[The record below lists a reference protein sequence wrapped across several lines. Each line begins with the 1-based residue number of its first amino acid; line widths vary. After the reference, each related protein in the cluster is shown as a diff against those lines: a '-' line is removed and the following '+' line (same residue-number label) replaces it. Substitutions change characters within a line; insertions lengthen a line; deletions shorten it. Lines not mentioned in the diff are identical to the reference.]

1 MTTPIPELTALL
13 QARFWAKVDVRGPDE
28 CWPWKA
34 STTRGG
40 YGKMKIG
47 ASVIGA
53 HRIAMVLDGRAPKSR
68 HALHRCDNPPCCN
81 PAHLFAGMDKQ
92 NVADKV
98 RKGRV
103 ARGEGVASAKLTAE
117 AVRAIRNDRRIY
129 REIAAD
135 YGVSAT
141 VVGEVKRRI
150 SWGHVA

>member
-1 MTTPIPELTALL
+1 MTKPIPELTAKQ
-13 QARFWAKVDVRGPDE
+13 QARFWAHVDVRGPDE
-28 CWPWKA
+28 CWLWTA
-34 STTRGG
+34 GRGKRG
-40 YGKMKIG
+40 YGQFSILTWPY
-47 ASVIGA
+47 SA
-53 HRIAMVLDGRAPKSR
+53 HRVSMSLNGRDPLELNAC
-68 HALHRCDNPPCCN
+68 HTCDNPPCCN

-117 AVRAIRNDRRIY
+117 AIRAIRNDRRIY